1 MLKRFKILI
10 ALLMT
15 FGILASSVYLV
26 RDRIILVTKQP
37 KLYDANPQSYLLA
50 LYSRYQLQPD
60 INNLRYSIE
69 LLTLSDS
76 IKPQQKTVIKSISD
90 YLKQLPNYS
99 EIELL
104 KLAQKIKLK
113 QLQPKNVAIFG
124 IDLSSV
130 VTEKH
135 DQQLLLEQ
143 KIMQLQWAIHLHD
156 AGYYNHV
163 LATIESE
170 NLTDASDVIAQL
182 KAANVVPPELPWQ
195 DWLQKLKGN

>member
-15 FGILASSVYLV
+15 FVILASSIYLV

-76 IKPQQKTVIKSISD
+76 LSPQQMTVLKSINN
-90 YLKQLPNYS
+90 YLKQLPKYS
-99 EIELL
+99 ESELL
-104 KLAQKIKLK
+104 KLTQQIKLK
-113 QLQPKNVAIFG
+113 QLKPKNVAIFG

-156 AGYYNHV
+156 AHYYNHV
-163 LATIESE
+163 ITSIEAE
-170 NLTDASDVIAQL
+170 NLTDGSDLIAQL
-182 KAANVVPPELPWQ
+182 KAANVVPPVLPWQ